1 MAAPRAAAT
10 GLPRRWYA
18 HSFRR
23 FRSGPTGHEVSACR
37 ACIPRAPPR
46 HAADT
51 VNLGIESTSGE
62 TASKEMVSVGQS
74 TDVDLNPPWKRCRST
89 MYKKY
94 SDSARRWGPL
104 RPRKTRRRVRFGCR
118 TNERT
123 NALVCVTW
131 SVGPTHDA
139 SSNHRPGLD
148 CGYVGSMV
156 GRAASFG

>member
-1 MAAPRAAAT
+1 MYRTTAPQLFDLTPLRRFRAVVIKAGDRSPNGCCTSISLAPRALTA
-10 GLPRRWYA
+10 
-18 HSFRR
+18 
-23 FRSGPTGHEVSACR
+23 V
-37 ACIPRAPPR
+37 
-46 HAADT
+46 HA
-51 VNLGIESTSGE
+51 
-62 TASKEMVSVGQS
+62 VGQS